1 VSLLWGRPAARAGV
15 ESRALSFGD
24 VFATGGDVRGYGDVA
39 AHSSLVPLFAAHREI
54 IDAVAGVPLRGY
66 RRAADGTLVE
76 MTDDPSIIRPVVG
89 TRYTWVQ
96 QCVASL
102 LSDGNAY
109 GLPTGVTA
117 GGWPDRVMWT
127 DPADWSI
134 DDTEPIPRYYYR
146 GRSFAPTEIIHIPW
160 IQRPGRWEGIS
171 PLRAF
176 REAWEAGTS
185 AQTVAKNWFGGGAI
199 PSGHLKN
206 IAQTLDAA
214 SSTAAKSLFRAA
226 VRGRDVLV
234 TGKDWEYSPVGVP
247 ADEQRF
253 VEQMK
258 LTASQVAAI
267 YGLPPEDVGGEAANS
282 LTYATVEGNE
292 RRRAQ
297 RVSAPWCARIEQAL
311 TAQTARPVVIKF
323 DLDAT
328 VRATYAER
336 VGAYAQALDSG
347 QLVLSEVRERE
358 DMSPLTPEQWAEWAQ
373 WSAARGSVKP
383 APEPEPEPMAPD
395 EGTTP

>member
-1 VSLLWGRPAARAGV
+1 MSLLWRSPAARV
-15 ESRALSFGD
+15 ESRALDFGA
-24 VFATGGDVRGYGDVA
+24 VFASGGDITGYGDA
-39 AHSSLVPLFAAHREI
+39 GAHSSLVPLFAAHREI

-66 RRAADGTLVE
+66 RRSGDGTLVE
-76 MTDDPSIIRPVVG
+76 MAEDPSIIRPPVG

-102 LSDGNAY
+102 LTAGNAY

-127 DPADWSI
+127 DPADWTI
-134 DDTEPIPRYYYR
+134 DDTSDLYPRYYYR
-146 GRSFAPTEIIHIPW
+146 GRAFGPNEVIHIPW

-176 REAWEAGTS
+176 RDAWQAGES
-185 AQTVAKNWFGGGAI
+185 AQTVARDWFGGGAI
-199 PSGHLKN
+199 PSGHLRN
-206 IAQTLDAA
+206 IAQTLDASA
-214 SSTAAKSLFRAA
+214 STAAKSLFRAA

-234 TGKDWEYSPVGVP
+234 TGKDWEYNPIGVP

-253 VEQMK
+253 VEQLR

-328 VRATYAER
+328 VRATFAER
-336 VGAYAQALDSG
+336 VGAYSAALDSG

-358 DMSPLTPEQWAEWAQ
+358 DLSPLTPEQWAEWAKWQ
-373 WSAARGSVKP
+373 AARGTSTATEP
-383 APEPEPEPMAPD
+383 GPEPD
-395 EGTTP
+395 EGTPS

>member
-1 VSLLWGRPAARAGV
+1 MSLLWGRPGARGV

-24 VFATGGDVRGYGDVA
+24 VFATGGDITGYTDVA

-66 RRAADGTLVE
+66 RRAGDGTLIE
-76 MTDDPSIIRPVVG
+76 LSDDPSIIRPVVG

-109 GLPTGVTA
+109 GLPTGVTS

-134 DDTEPIPRYYYR
+134 DDTELIPRYYYR
-146 GRSFAPTEIIHIPW
+146 GRSFGPGEIVHIPW
-160 IQRPGRWEGIS
+160 IQRPGKWEGIS

-176 REAWEAGTS
+176 KDAWQAGTS
-185 AQTVAKNWFGGGAI
+185 AQAVARDWFGGGAI

-206 IAQTLDAA
+206 IAQTLDAT

-234 TGKDWEYSPVGVP
+234 TGKDWTYDPIGVP

-253 VEQMK
+253 VEQMR

-297 RVSAPWCARIEQAL
+297 RVSAPWCSRIEQAL
-311 TAQTARPVVIKF
+311 TAQTPRPVVIKF

-328 VRATYAER
+328 VRATFAER
-336 VGAYAQALDSG
+336 VAAYAQALDSG

-358 DMSPLTPEQWAEWAQ
+358 DLSPLTPEQWAEWAQ
-373 WSAARGSVKP
+373 WQAARGSA
-383 APEPEPEPMAPD
+383 APTPPDPMADTPPNG
-395 EGTTP
+395 GTP

>member
-1 VSLLWGRPAARAGV
+1 VSLLWGRPAARAGI

-24 VFATGGDVRGYGDVA
+24 VFAAGGDVRGYGDIA

-76 MTDDPSIIRPVVG
+76 MADDPSIIRPVVG

-109 GLPTGVTA
+109 GLPTGVSS

-134 DDTEPIPRYYYR
+134 DDTELTPRYYYR

-176 REAWEAGTS
+176 RDAWQAGES

-214 SSTAAKSLFRAA
+214 SSSAAKSLFRAA

-234 TGKDWEYSPVGVP
+234 TGKDWTYDPIGVP

-311 TAQTARPVVIKF
+311 TAQTPRPVVIKF

-328 VRATYAER
+328 VRATFAER
-336 VGAYAQALDSG
+336 VGAYSAALDSG

-373 WSAARGSVKP
+373 WSAARGAAK
-383 APEPEPEPMAPD
+383 PEPEPMAPD